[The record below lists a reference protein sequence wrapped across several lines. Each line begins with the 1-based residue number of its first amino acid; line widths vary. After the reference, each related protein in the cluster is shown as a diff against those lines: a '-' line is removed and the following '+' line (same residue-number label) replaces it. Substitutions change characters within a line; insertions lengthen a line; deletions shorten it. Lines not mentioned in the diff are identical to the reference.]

1 MKKIKMSLAG
11 TKVVEKW
18 KIWITIPIVIVMLA
32 LVAFGIYAGVKGDVA
47 QGINVGIDFTGGNIV
62 TIHFKDNLDKDTYNA
77 NLAIVNEVLS
87 AHGTESS
94 LDQQAGETGIV
105 IRYPLISKDNTE
117 NEVSNAAVKADIE
130 KIFEGKLLLNAEGV
144 PTVDLEYNGPSASA
158 TLILTAFLSV
168 LISTILILF
177 YIIIRFKNLF
187 TGLSAV
193 IALIHDVIMVFCM
206 TLIFNIQIN
215 SAFIAAIIT
224 VIAYSINN
232 TIVLFDRVREN
243 ELDHPIGVPMN
254 RNYVVNKSIAQT
266 LSRSMITTITTM
278 AAIVIFAIIGVDA
291 IREFA
296 LPVIF
301 GLVAGT
307 FSSVFLA
314 PSLYCQMKAASDR
327 AEIKRK
333 AKPKKEKKSG
343 HRKAKE
349 AI

>member
-1 MKKIKMSLAG
+1 
-11 TKVVEKW
+11 
-18 KIWITIPIVIVMLA
+18 
-32 LVAFGIYAGVKGDVA
+32 
-47 QGINVGIDFTGGNIV
+47 
-62 TIHFKDNLDKDTYNA
+62 
-77 NLAIVNEVLS
+77 
-87 AHGTESS
+87 
-94 LDQQAGETGIV
+94 
-105 IRYPLISKDNTE
+105 
-117 NEVSNAAVKADIE
+117 
-130 KIFEGKLLLNAEGV
+130 
-144 PTVDLEYNGPSASA
+144 
-158 TLILTAFLSV
+158 
-168 LISTILILF
+168 
-177 YIIIRFKNLF
+177 
-187 TGLSAV
+187 
-193 IALIHDVIMVFCM
+193 
-206 TLIFNIQIN
+206 
-215 SAFIAAIIT
+215 
-224 VIAYSINN
+224 
-232 TIVLFDRVREN
+232 
-243 ELDHPIGVPMN
+243 MN